1 MTTAVSP
8 IENHD
13 VHSRRLI
20 AQAEIELANGDKL
33 QASEKA
39 WGAVAHRLKSI
50 ADRRGWEYVTHQQ
63 VFGIV
68 NRLADELGE
77 PRLRD
82 LFAYAHGM
90 HRNYY
95 VDAVPIE
102 ELRFQIGKVKELL
115 AMLDRV
121 E

>member
-1 MTTAVSP
+1 MTAAPP
-8 IENHD
+8 IETHD

-20 AQAEIELANGDKL
+20 AHAEIELENGDKL

-39 WGAVAHRLKSI
+39 WGAVAHRLKAI
-50 ADRRGWEYVTHQQ
+50 AGQRGWEYETHQQ

-68 NRLADELGE
+68 DRLVEELGE

-95 VDAVPIE
+95 VDAVPLE
-102 ELRFQIGKVKELL
+102 QLKYQIGKVKELL
-115 AMLDRV
+115 AMLDGV

>member
-1 MTTAVSP
+1 MTTAPPS
-8 IENHD
+8 ETHD

-20 AQAEIELANGDKL
+20 AHAEIELEKGDKL

-39 WGAVAHRLKSI
+39 WGAVAHGLKAI
-50 ADRRGWEYVTHQQ
+50 ADRRGWEYETHQQ

-68 NRLADELGE
+68 NRLAEELGD
-77 PRLRD
+77 PRLRE
-82 LFAYAHGM
+82 LFSHAHGM

-95 VDAVPIE
+95 VDAMPIE
-102 ELRFQIGKVKELL
+102 ELRYEIGKAKEFL
-115 AMLDRV
+115 AMLDGV

>member
-1 MTTAVSP
+1 MIAIAP
-8 IENHD
+8 IETHD

-20 AQAEIELANGDKL
+20 AHAEIELEKGDRL

-39 WGAVAHRLKSI
+39 WGAVAHRLKAI
-50 ADRRGWEYVTHQQ
+50 AERRGWKYETHRQ
-63 VFGIV
+63 VFDIV
-68 NRLADELGE
+68 NRLAVELGD

-95 VDAVPIE
+95 VDAMPIE
-102 ELRFQIGKVKELL
+102 ELRYEIGKAKELL